1 MTEPSTE
8 PQPVTDEQPRLTTDE
23 HPIPSEQSA
32 TDDQPKPVIDEQRN
46 PILDEQPQP
55 ATAEQPATDDQP
67 NPVSDEQPHPTAEEP
82 PLPPPRRRTRV
93 PAVLR
98 WTAAALAFLCVG
110 AGTAYAV
117 VDRTRTDLPGLA
129 TESDGRWRYP
139 AIALPPLPPG
149 APRPLA
155 AANTA
160 QNHYADLRAL
170 LLPAPEGAR
179 PDASL
184 KGDDGW
190 LATSVFLA
198 QYEKEDRA
206 VFGQS
211 LVDNGL
217 RHIAARGWTMPD
229 GTRSRIFLLQ
239 FDTHALAERV
249 QSKDVTRY
257 STPYHPLLGAHYA
270 ELDQSFPMEAQVE
283 GTSRYPYNEVKPYG
297 PEQVRQAYVLAG
309 DVLAVVVQSRAG
321 TTSAVPFEQ
330 TVVLQNELLG

>member
-1 MTEPSTE
+1 M
-8 PQPVTDEQPRLTTDE
+8 TDEQPRPAIDEQPQPATDE
-23 HPIPSEQSA
+23 HPIPDEQPA
-32 TDDQPKPVIDEQRN
+32 TDDQPKPVLDEQPN
-46 PILDEQPQP
+46 PILDE
-55 ATAEQPATDDQP
+55 
-67 NPVSDEQPHPTAEEP
+67 HPRPTTEEP
-82 PLPPPRRRTRV
+82 PLPPPRRRTRAR
-93 PAVLR
+93 AVLR

-206 VFGQS
+206 AFGQS

-283 GTSRYPYNEVKPYG
+283 GTSRYPYNEVEPYG